1 MADIISNILIG
12 GNPKVKPR
20 SFGVGDNTAT
30 YKCMVGENVLSP
42 VAGTIE
48 NIDASSNEVIIKS
61 RGGKYTINGCNV
73 SGVVATGAIVSSGS
87 PIGKTSG
94 RQITLKSSQDL
105 SSLESTDE
113 KKENSVNNTSDGQ
126 IGFNTGEIQGVW
138 DKLVGKPIAISNIPY
153 DVASKRIKKAIKKVT
168 LKKESIDIKDN
179 VLSEELKRIKSLF

>member
-1 MADIISNILIG
+1 MADIINNILIG
-12 GNPKVKPR
+12 VNPKVSSR
-20 SFGVGDNTAT
+20 SLGIGNNTAT
-30 YKCMVGENVLSP
+30 YECTVGDDVLSP
-42 VAGTIE
+42 VAGKIKTIGVDEVTIE
-48 NIDASSNEVIIKS
+48 SSKGND
-61 RGGKYTINGCNV
+61 YTINGCNG
-73 SGVVATGAIVSSGS
+73 SGVATAGARVLLGS
-87 PIGKTSG
+87 PIGKTTSKK
-94 RQITLKSSQDL
+94 ITLKSSQDL

-126 IGFNTGEIQGVW
+126 IGFNTSEIHGVW